1 MNKSVELAKK
11 LEGFQ
16 TVDTISKELNI
27 KKSTAINIAHKLR
40 KEGYLENWKGSRKRF
55 YHVAPKRKIK
65 IGNPGFYEILD
76 KYSRIKLVTPY
87 EHRIIGK
94 RLTVEEVLIRAI
106 KTKNIRIIITSL
118 ELFNHIKDWKLL
130 SKLAREEKLGR
141 FVGALYDAARTII
154 KVRKMDKRIRNKL
167 LKGKVR
173 KKHLLLNVKS
183 KDLKEIERRWRVYLP
198 INKADLMM
206 YKEW

>member
-1 MNKSVELAKK
+1 MDKSVELAKK

-16 TVDTISKELNI
+16 TVDTILKELNV

-40 KEGYLENWKGSRKRF
+40 KDGYLENWKGRRKRF
-55 YHVAPKRKIK
+55 YYVTPQKIIK

-94 RLTVEEVLIRAI
+94 KLTVEEALIRAI
-106 KTKNIRIIITSL
+106 KTKNIRIIIASL
-118 ELFNHIKDWKLL
+118 ELFNYIKDWKLL
-130 SKLAREEKLGR
+130 SKLAREEKLER
-141 FVGALYDAARTII
+141 FVGALYDATRTII

-167 LKGKVR
+167 LNGNVR
-173 KKHLLLNVKS
+173 KKHLLLNAKS
-183 KDLKEIERRWRVYLP
+183 KDLKEIEKRWRVYLP
-198 INKADLMM
+198 LNKADLMM